1 MWICS
6 ALGNWWAR
14 KRVRQ
19 VQAAPARDGWGVIAG
34 PLAAAVAGA
43 GAGAATGGIVGALVG
58 WNIPEEHVKRY
69 DEGIRKGGILM
80 GVKPRNDEDA
90 AYFENSWKTN
100 RAQDIYR

>member
-1 MWICS
+1 M
-6 ALGNWWAR
+6 
-14 KRVRQ
+14 
-19 VQAAPARDGWGVIAG
+19 
-34 PLAAAVAGA
+34 
-43 GAGAATGGIVGALVG
+43 G

-69 DEGIRKGGILM
+69 DKGIRKGGILM